1 MNKSP
6 GSQHSAPAAMRLDK
20 WLKMARI
27 YKSREAAASD
37 CALGRIKVNAHVA
50 KASKEVKAGDVIVL
64 KRGNHYRTLEI
75 KQIPVRGLSVKDAKE
90 VYYESTPEIPAE
102 TREMM
107 KLISAFERQLPT
119 PEKGRPTKKNRREI
133 ERWRGKA

>member
-1 MNKSP
+1 MNKP
-6 GSQHSAPAAMRLDK
+6 LDSQPRAAAAMRLDK

-27 YKSREAAASD
+27 YKSREEAGSD
-37 CALGRIKVNAHVA
+37 CALGRVKVNEQAA
-50 KASKEVKAGDVIVL
+50 KASKEVKAGDMIVV

-75 KQIPVRGLSVKDAKE
+75 KQIPVRGLSAKDAKE
-90 VYYESTPEIPAE
+90 TYHESTPEIPKE

-107 KLISAFERQLPT
+107 RLTSEFERQLPE
-119 PEKGRPTKKNRREI
+119 PEPGRPTKRNRREI